1 MSNPN
6 HKTKK
11 LNKSRIGITLPTFN
25 SEKYLHETLNSLR
38 FQSDK
43 NFVCYI
49 FDNMSNDMT
58 FEIINKFNDIDLIF
72 LSKPDNS
79 ALDAINQGLKF
90 IKEDYLLFLG
100 SDDWLDINA
109 IEILNKTLELN
120 PDIPLIRFGVNFYK
134 NDNINYIERSNVFGG
149 DKLLFEDVL
158 YGPTINY
165 LIKKDLFNKHNYY
178 NPRRWGACADREF
191 LIRVAIHNPKIIE
204 LFDVLYHFRRHINS
218 TTSSGKPIIT
228 KNILKLLMDM
238 ATDFKSHDIPKIN
251 KIKLNIWYSRCLIR
265 YYFYFFKTSKFTYFL
280 KIFIYEFIKNPFFFI
295 IGLFF
300 IKIPIKYHLS
310 KNFNKHYS
318 SIFYNDL

>member
-1 MSNPN
+1 MSFPN

-58 FEIINKFNDIDLIF
+58 FEIINKFKDIDLIF

-100 SDDWLDINA
+100 ADDWLEINA

-120 PDIPLIRFGVNFYK
+120 PEIPLIRFGVNFYK
-134 NDNINYIERSNVFGG
+134 NDNINYIGRSKVFGG
-149 DKLLFEDVL
+149 DSLLFEDVL

-165 LIKKDLFNKHNYY
+165 LINKVVNYS
-178 NPRRWGACADREF
+178 N
-191 LIRVAIHNPKIIE
+191 
-204 LFDVLYHFRRHINS
+204 
-218 TTSSGKPIIT
+218 
-228 KNILKLLMDM
+228 
-238 ATDFKSHDIPKIN
+238 
-251 KIKLNIWYSRCLIR
+251 
-265 YYFYFFKTSKFTYFL
+265 
-280 KIFIYEFIKNPFFFI
+280 
-295 IGLFF
+295 
-300 IKIPIKYHLS
+300 
-310 KNFNKHYS
+310 
-318 SIFYNDL
+318 